1 MAANHPPRD
10 TTQTAGTGAYL
21 RRQLEAA
28 LLAPIR
34 ALRWNY
40 LPLLMVYF
48 AYGALG
54 IVAIAQSFWVKS
66 ALTMT
71 PADLAALS
79 VWLALPW
86 AVKMVFGE
94 LVDSV
99 PVLGSQRRVY
109 VFIGAALV
117 AAGLLMLAGVA
128 GGAITFAKPDT
139 VYVIASL
146 LSVTGVVLQDVVA
159 DAMSTEVVSRTNAD
173 GTPRPPPTL
182 TATSAWCRC
191 SAGWPCRQAFS
202 RWPGCRA
209 IWRRPTPIRQCS

>member
-54 IVAIAQSFWVKS
+54 IVAIAQSFWVKN

-139 VYVIASL
+139 VYVLSL
-146 LSVTGVVLQDVVA
+146 
-159 DAMSTEVVSRTNAD
+159 
-173 GTPRPPPTL
+173 
-182 TATSAWCRC
+182 
-191 SAGWPCRQAFS
+191 
-202 RWPGCRA
+202 
-209 IWRRPTPIRQCS
+209 IHI